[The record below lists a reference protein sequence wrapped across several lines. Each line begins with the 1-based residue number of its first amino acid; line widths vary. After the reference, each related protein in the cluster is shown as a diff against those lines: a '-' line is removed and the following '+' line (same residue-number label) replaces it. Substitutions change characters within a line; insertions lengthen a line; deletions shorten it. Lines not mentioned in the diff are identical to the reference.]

1 MPRNRVTISDIAKL
15 AGTSTA
21 TVSYCINGQFDRM
34 SDKTRKKIEQVIVA
48 TGYVPNAQSRMLS
61 SKEPHTGV
69 IAVLILDNTNA
80 WSGQLIN
87 GIEEVAAQ
95 HKYQT
100 VLCNTNFQSEI
111 ESMYIEKMLSLG
123 VDGFIVQPTSQF
135 MKVRKRIEAA
145 GKKVVFYDTD
155 LYDFNTSWIKT
166 NLYEGVYSA
175 VSHCIE
181 VGYTSFIVLHTD
193 NTGTPLF
200 AANNRTR
207 AERMQGFINA
217 VSAHNFSY
225 TSIAVTHTLPTEEQL
240 TKQLQHAITP
250 SQKTLIFTPHQWMLG
265 RTFKALEPLHHLI
278 PEKIGLLGVNNQEWS
293 SLTKPS
299 ISTILEPVRQEGFEA
314 CQMLFNLME
323 HDEATPLQKVLPCA
337 VRWQESTM

>member
-1 MPRNRVTISDIAKL
+1 MSRHRVTISDIAKL

-21 TVSYCINGQFDRM
+21 TVSYCINGQYDRM
-34 SDKTRKKIEQVIVA
+34 SDKTRKKIEQAIVA

-61 SKEPHTGV
+61 SKEARTGV

-95 HKYQT
+95 HRYQT
-100 VLCNTNFQSEI
+100 ILCNTNFQSEV
-111 ESMYIEKMLSLG
+111 ESMYVEKMLSLG

-135 MKVRKRIEAA
+135 MKVHKRIEAA
-145 GKKVVFYDTD
+145 GKKVVFYDTQ
-155 LYDFNTSWIKT
+155 LYDFNASWIKT

-181 VGYTSFIVLHTD
+181 TGYTSFIILHAD
-193 NTGTPLF
+193 SAETPLF

-207 AERMQGFINA
+207 AERVQGFINA

-225 TSIAVTHTLPTEEQL
+225 TSIKVTHTTPTEEQL
-240 TKQLQHAITP
+240 TRQLQQAITP
-250 SQKTLIFTPHQWMLG
+250 SKKTLIFTPHQWMLG
-265 RTFKALEPLHHLI
+265 KTFKALTPLHHLI
-278 PEKIGLLGVNNQEWS
+278 PEKIGLLGINNQEWS
-293 SLTKPS
+293 NLTKPS

-314 CQMLFNLME
+314 CQMLFTLME
-323 HDEATPLQKVLPCA
+323 DVEATPIQKVLPCDLL
-337 VRWQESTM
+337 WQESTL